1 MSISK
6 KHLGSLI
13 KLARQQKADQYG
25 TKFNQADLARLVGK
39 SRSYVGDLE
48 SGRTYPSFP
57 LLTAISHACEVPL
70 SFFEMDETTL
80 ENNQLNSQQNIRS
93 TSTSFPLPIPP
104 VISPDS
110 FLSVPI
116 LGEISGGLPLYADQN
131 IEGYMLVDRSQIR
144 MGKFD
149 EVFYLK
155 VRGDSMIPKYQPGDL
170 VLIRRQPIV
179 EEGEIAAALVES
191 ETATL
196 KKVYHQD
203 DYIFLHSTNPA
214 YPVQK
219 YPAQDIEIIGKAIF
233 RSGPA

>member
-6 KHLGSLI
+6 KNLGSLI
-13 KLARQQKADQYG
+13 KLARQEKAAQCG
-25 TKFNQADLARLVGK
+25 TKFNQADLARMVGK
-39 SRSYVGDLE
+39 SRSYIGDLE

-70 SFFEMDETTL
+70 SFFEMNETAS
-80 ENNQLNSQQNIRS
+80 ESSQLNSNQNIRS
-93 TSTSFPLPIPP
+93 NSISFSPPKPPL
-104 VISPDS
+104 ISLDF

-144 MGKFD
+144 IGKFD

-170 VLIRRQPIV
+170 VLIRRQPLV
-179 EEGEIAAALVES
+179 EEGEIAAVLVES

-203 DYIFLHSTNPA
+203 DFVFLHSTNPA
-214 YPVQK
+214 YPIQK